1 MREGMLFGAFLGDAF
16 SLGAH
21 WIYDT
26 KIIDEKFGYYDKI
39 YPPLKDSF
47 HKNRNIGDH
56 THYGDQMLFLLESIT
71 YQSGFN
77 PNRFKS
83 YWISKMKD
91 YTGYIDNATKE
102 SLDNYESGLNY
113 GSSSSELGGA
123 ARIAPILYFYQE
135 PDKGIESCIEQ
146 TAITHNS
153 EKALACSAFFAK
165 LVYRILE
172 GENPSFAIKN
182 LEAEFQFNHWVH
194 REIENAFKSIS
205 TNTREAIKKLGQ
217 SSECSEAFA
226 STLHLILKYEGV
238 FKTAMI
244 ENVRAGGDCAARGI
258 LTGMILGAYEGFE
271 KLPKDWLLT
280 MKSTKKI
287 EHLIY

>member
-1 MREGMLFGAFLGDAF
+1 ML
-16 SLGAH
+16 
-21 WIYDT
+21 
-26 KIIDEKFGYYDKI
+26 
-39 YPPLKDSF
+39 
-47 HKNRNIGDH
+47 
-56 THYGDQMLFLLESIT
+56 Q
-71 YQSGFN
+71 
-77 PNRFKS
+77 
-83 YWISKMKD
+83 
-91 YTGYIDNATKE
+91 KE

-113 GSSSSELGGA
+113 GSSSSELGGV

-146 TAITHNS
+146 TSITHNS
-153 EKALACSAFFAK
+153 EKSLACTEFFAR
-165 LVYRILE
+165 LIYRILE

-182 LEAEFQFNHWVH
+182 LETEFEFNHWIH

-205 TNTREAIKKLGQ
+205 TNTRKAIKKLGQ

-244 ENVRAGGDCAARGI
+244 ENVRAGGDSAARGI
-258 LTGMILGAYEGFE
+258 LAGMILGAYEGFE